1 MHIDKIYHDL
11 LKNTLENGVQQ
22 KDRTG
27 IGTINV
33 IGRQF
38 KIDLNEGFPAITT
51 KKLYWNSVVTELLWF
66 LKGDVNIKY
75 LHDHNTHIWDAWAN
89 EEGNLVGCYPA
100 QWRRWQGLS
109 PKTKEEIKESINS
122 VLCNTEYMVIDC
134 GGSMKAVEHR
144 LKEVERDVYDIEKS
158 MESNVFDQIAYVVNE
173 LKTNPFSR
181 RIILNA
187 WNPGEIETS
196 SFLWCHSQVQ
206 FLVLENK
213 LSCLVNQRSSD
224 EFLGLPFNIASYA
237 LLTHMLAQVC
247 NLQLGELIFSL
258 GSAHIYNSHLEQ
270 VKELLTRTEYYP
282 LPTLKLNP
290 DIKNIDDFKHE
301 DIELIGYKSYATIK
315 APISV

>member
-11 LKNTLENGVQQ
+11 LRDTLENGVQQ
-22 KDRTG
+22 QDRTG
-27 IGTINV
+27 VGTTNV

-38 KIDLNEGFPAITT
+38 RVDLNEGFPAITT
-51 KKLYWNSVVTELLWF
+51 KKLYWNGVITELLWF
-66 LKGDVNIKY
+66 LKGDINIKY

-89 EEGNLVGCYPA
+89 EEGNLIGCYPA
-100 QWRRWQGLS
+100 QWRRWKRS
-109 PKTKEEIKESINS
+109 
-122 VLCNTEYMVIDC
+122 D
-134 GGSMKAVEHR
+134 GST
-144 LKEVERDVYDIEKS
+144 
-158 MESNVFDQIAYVVNE
+158 FDQIAYVVKE
-173 LKTNPFSR
+173 LKTNPLSR

-206 FLVLENK
+206 FLVLGNK
-213 LSCLVNQRSSD
+213 LFCLVNQRAAD
-224 EFLGLPFNIASYA
+224 QMLGIPFNIASYA

-301 DIELIGYKSYATIK
+301 DIELIGYKSHATIK